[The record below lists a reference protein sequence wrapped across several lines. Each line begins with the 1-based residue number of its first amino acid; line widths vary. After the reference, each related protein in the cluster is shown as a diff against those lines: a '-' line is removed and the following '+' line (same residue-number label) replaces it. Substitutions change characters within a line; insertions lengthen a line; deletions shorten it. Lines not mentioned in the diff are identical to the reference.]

1 MSEGTMMP
9 VDPATAQLLAQC
21 GEVLIHVV
29 QKKFGISAVLH
40 NIQRRDA
47 SGGATAAQTGGEKR
61 CSVRLPGGLE
71 VSVWRDDLTTH
82 QVDAVVNAANED
94 LRHGGGLAGALSR
107 AGGPQFQQLSD
118 QYIKM
123 NGKVR
128 TGRAVVTQPGNL
140 PCKAVI
146 HAVGPYI
153 YWSAIP
159 GEVQRASPLL
169 KQAVESVLHL
179 AEKEGF
185 RSVAMP
191 ALSSGLFNF
200 PLDACAEVIV
210 STLKDYHYGS
220 GSQLREVRLVNN
232 DERTV
237 SAMELAFR
245 KILDSKA
252 SYSRAVKDARPT
264 SSSLQMDAVTMHIKK
279 GNIEQEKV
287 DVIVNTI
294 SQDLNLS
301 MGNVSTAILKKAG
314 SKIQKDISSH
324 SPRSPQFGDVIE
336 TRGHM
341 LHSQKVYHTIC
352 SSSEGQGS
360 KILREIVK
368 KCLDRAVKN
377 NYSSIS
383 FPAIGTGNLGFKE
396 EEVAKLM
403 IGEVA
408 YFAKQHKRQKMDVYF
423 VLFPSDVK
431 IITAFE
437 KEMQHQ
443 KSEHSVQSSN
453 ASKGSSGSYERD
465 WPVPEDQPCIEL
477 PSSSEVDHREARR
490 WVYDTLFHND
500 KQCTIF
506 NNHVLHFGQSEHKKL
521 LSLQATFHLSIQ
533 EFLRDGQA
541 GVIIAAPSQ
550 SGMQEAALRVEA
562 LCCEAQEEFAQT
574 EESAMMHAVVRWR
587 CREEPGFEQPEIT
600 GTLERARLAE
610 RDRVT
615 VTENGC
621 NLQVSLRK
629 MEASDPTGKGC
640 RIERIGLY
648 KDNPMDRKFSNRSF
662 YQRTLVKDLTNGDRP
677 VLPYGLDVVKIEKVE
692 NPLLEHL
699 FQQKQR
705 QVSGGSRRMYQQVP
719 AQFCDLVCRVG
730 FQRQYSPPKD
740 QPYGAGIYFGS
751 SVSSAK
757 KLADHLEKEEYVY
770 IFEAQVLTGKDT
782 HGSPDLIIPPVL
794 GSDPLSRYDSVKGG
808 RDTHVIFNSHQAL
821 PVYLF
826 TCKNRS
832 PSILTRK

>member
-47 SGGATAAQTGGEKR
+47 SGGATAAQMGGEKR

-128 TGRAVVTQPGNL
+128 TGQAVVTQPGNL

-210 STLKDYHYGS
+210 STLKDYHYSS

-279 GNIEQEKV
+279 GHIEQEKV
-287 DVIVNTI
+287 DVIGVPHNMFI
-294 SQDLNLS
+294 
-301 MGNVSTAILKKAG
+301 
-314 SKIQKDISSH
+314 
-324 SPRSPQFGDVIE
+324 
-336 TRGHM
+336 
-341 LHSQKVYHTIC
+341 
-352 SSSEGQGS
+352 SEGQGF

-368 KCLDRAVKN
+368 KCLDRAVMN

-423 VLFPSDVK
+423 VLFPSDAK

-443 KSEHSVQSSN
+443 KSEHSEHSVQSSN
-453 ASKGSSGSYERD
+453 ASKGDYSGSSGSYERD

-477 PSSSEVDHREARR
+477 PSSSE
-490 WVYDTLFHND
+490 
-500 KQCTIF
+500 
-506 NNHVLHFGQSEHKKL
+506 SEHKKL

-587 CREEPGFEQPEIT
+587 CREGPSFEQPEIT

-610 RDRVT
+610 CDRVT
-615 VTENGC
+615 VTVNGC

-629 MEASDPTGKGC
+629 MEASDPTGKEC

-648 KDNPMDRKFSNRSF
+648 KDNPMDRKFSNGSF

-677 VLPYGLDVVKIEKVE
+677 VLPYDLDVVKIEKVE

-705 QVSGGSRRMYQQVP
+705 QVSGGSRHMYQQVP

-808 RDTHVIFNSHQAL
+808 RDTQVIFNSHQAL